1 MNSQKITKLLAAL
14 LYHLFL
20 TLKRSNMFVRLKK
33 HPGSKNHSVLICE
46 NYREGKKI
54 HQKIISFLGSSSEP
68 EKLLKL
74 QAEGKAFIEQVKAA
88 RANPIVSTE
97 QNCTISLNT
106 YEVTRKNVGIRDT
119 LGRLYDKLG
128 FKRILRGKKVSK
140 ILKSVVLTRFSEP
153 SSKRK
158 TCSILERRFNEEIS
172 SDAVYYMMDQLTK
185 NLTVSQQMVFKATR
199 EATGAAI
206 DLALFDV
213 TTLHL
218 ETTIQDELRDFGYSK
233 NHKTDA
239 TQVTLALA
247 TTKTG
252 LPIGYRLFPGNTAEV
267 STLME
272 CINYWKK
279 TIAIRDII
287 IIGDRAM
294 MSQDNLLQLQ
304 AAGLKYIIAYP
315 MKKTTKVLKETILSR
330 MNYSKATIKGEA
342 YLKQEINLNADE
354 KLVVTFSEKR
364 RVKDAKTRE
373 KLISKLKKKLG
384 TSKAAKRLISN
395 RGYLKYTEI
404 DNKILAQINEEKV
417 IEDAQWDGLHGILSN
432 TDLSG
437 EEIVERY
444 KNLWVIEEAFRI
456 NKHNLK
462 MRPIYHYTPDRIK
475 AHIEICFL
483 TFALIRHAQYRLK
496 HAGLNIS
503 VDELR
508 EELNPI
514 EASILCD
521 RQTGKFYR
529 MPAQMNFQAREIYK
543 VLGEQKDL
551 AIQCVDKQELPAN
564 IKLLA

>member
-1 MNSQKITKLLAAL
+1 
-14 LYHLFL
+14 
-20 TLKRSNMFVRLKK
+20 MFVRLKK

-46 NYREGKKI
+46 NHREGKKI
-54 HQKIISFLGSSSEP
+54 SQKIITFLGSSSEP
-68 EKLLKL
+68 EKLLAL
-74 QAEGKAFIEQVKAA
+74 QEEGKAFIAEVKAA
-88 RANPIVSTE
+88 RANPSPSKDPDFTM
-97 QNCTISLNT
+97 SLNT
-106 YEVTRKNVGIRDT
+106 YEVARKNVGIRDT
-119 LGRLYDKLG
+119 LGKLYDILG
-128 FKRILRGKKVSK
+128 FNRILRGKKISNV
-140 ILKSVVLTRFSEP
+140 LKSVVLTRFAEP

-158 TCSILERRFNEEIS
+158 ACSILERRFKEEIS
-172 SDAVYYMMDQLTK
+172 SDAVYYMMDQLSK
-185 NLTVSQQMVFKATR
+185 SLSISQQTVFKATR
-199 EATGAAI
+199 EATNATI

-218 ETTIQDELRDFGYSK
+218 ETTLQDELRDFGYSK
-233 NHKTDA
+233 DHKTDT

-267 STLME
+267 STLMG
-272 CINYWKK
+272 CINYWKE
-279 TIAIRDII
+279 TINIDDVI

-294 MSQDNLLQLQ
+294 MSQDNILQLQ
-304 AAGLKYIIAYP
+304 AGGLKYIIAYP
-315 MKKTTKVLKETILSR
+315 MKKASKALKETILNR
-330 MNYSKATIKGEA
+330 MNYSEMTIRNGS
-342 YLKQEINLNADE
+342 YLKQEIKLNDIE
-354 KLVVTFSEKR
+354 RLIVTFNEKR
-364 RVKDAKTRE
+364 RTKDAKTRE
-373 KLISKLKKKLG
+373 KLISKLQKKLG
-384 TSKAAKRLISN
+384 KAKNAKRLISN

-404 DNKILAQINEEKV
+404 DGKAQARINEEKV

-437 EEIVERY
+437 EEVVERY

-496 HAGLNIS
+496 QAGASMS

-508 EELNPI
+508 EELSPI

-521 RQTGKFYR
+521 RKTGKFYR
-529 MPAQMNFQAREIYK
+529 MPAQMSFQAKAIYK
-543 VLGEQKDL
+543 VLGSEQDL
-551 AIQCVDKQELPAN
+551 SIQCVDKQELQQ
-564 IKLLA
+564 IG